1 MEINAPEKPEPCVG
15 GGRRVVDLT
24 ERGII
29 KVDRSC
35 AIAELE
41 EHEPC
46 KVDMT
51 ILAFV
56 GNRKG
61 QQNEERGEK

>member
-1 MEINAPEKPEPCVG
+1 MSRAQG

-29 KVDRSC
+29 EVDRSC
-35 AIAELE
+35 VIAELQAR
-41 EHEPC
+41 EPC
-46 KVDMT
+46 KFDMT

-56 GNRKG
+56 GNENG